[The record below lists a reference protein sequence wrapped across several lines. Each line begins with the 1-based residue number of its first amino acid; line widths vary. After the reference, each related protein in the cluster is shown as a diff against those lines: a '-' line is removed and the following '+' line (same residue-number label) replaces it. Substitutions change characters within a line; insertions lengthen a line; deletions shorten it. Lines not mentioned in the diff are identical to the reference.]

1 MRTIGLIIN
10 SIAGMGGRV
19 GLKGTD
25 GKIILDKAIQL
36 GAIKQAPNIAIKA
49 LQRLLPMK
57 DELLILTSSFDMG
70 VNQCK
75 QLGFNYEDVYESKN
89 STSSYDTII
98 TAKIMAERNIDLLI
112 FVGGDGTA
120 RDIYK
125 AIDSRVVVLGIPAGV
140 KVHSPVYGNT
150 PELAGEL
157 ALMYLRDCNIPTKE
171 EEVIDIDE
179 ESYRNNQLNTQLY
192 GYLRIPYKKELL
204 QNKKAPTPLGE
215 EASQK
220 AIALDI
226 VDNMLNDVYYLIGPG
241 TTTRSIMN
249 ELNLPNSLLGVDII
263 KDKNLVSLDCNE
275 NKILET
281 VGDGK
286 SKLVIT
292 PTGGQGYLLG
302 RGNQQISPKV
312 INRIGKDNI
321 IIISSITKIIELNR
335 KPLLVYTGD
344 KETDIYLT
352 SFYKIKIGYGSEIM
366 YRVSGVY

>member
-10 SIAGMGGRV
+10 PIAGMGGRV

-25 GKIILDKAIQL
+25 GKSILDKAINL
-36 GAIKQAPNIAIKA
+36 GAIKEAPNIAIKA
-49 LQRLLPMK
+49 LQKLLPLK
-57 DELLILTSSFDMG
+57 DELLILTSSFEMG
-70 VNQCK
+70 ENQCK
-75 QLGFNYEDVYESKN
+75 YLGLNYEVVYESN
-89 STSSYDTII
+89 NLTNSYDTIN
-98 TAKIMAERNIDLLI
+98 TAKIMEERNVDLLI

-125 AIDSRVVVLGIPAGV
+125 AVESRVVALGVPAGV
-140 KVHSPVYGNT
+140 KIHSPVYGNT

-157 ALMYLRDCNIPTKE
+157 ALMYLRDNNIPIKE

-179 ESYRNNQLNTQLY
+179 ESYRNNQLDTQLY

-226 VDNMLNDVYYLIGPG
+226 IDNMLEGIYYLIGPG
-241 TTTRSIMN
+241 TTTRGIMN
-249 ELNLPNSLLGVDII
+249 ELDLPYSLLGVDII
-263 KDKNLVSLDCNE
+263 KDKNLVGLDCNE
-275 NKILET
+275 NNILET
-281 VGDGK
+281 IGYK
-286 SKLVIT
+286 QSKLVIT

-312 INRIGKDNI
+312 INRIGKDNMI
-321 IIISSITKIIELNR
+321 Q
-335 KPLLVYTGD
+335 
-344 KETDIYLT
+344 
-352 SFYKIKIGYGSEIM
+352 
-366 YRVSGVY
+366 VSKAYNYI